1 MAAGTKERRIA
12 LSKGYKLFTDMHANE
27 IVVIFRALSTASN
40 KGFTYGVA
48 TTGHVLKDD
57 LSIVRVTQV
66 WCGPKSTSLIYT
78 TVWLLVFHAL
88 PALGG

>member
-1 MAAGTKERRIA
+1 MHCCN
-12 LSKGYKLFTDMHANE
+12 DMHANE

-66 WCGPKSTSLIYT
+66 WCGPKSTWLVYT

>member
-1 MAAGTKERRIA
+1 MHCCN
-12 LSKGYKLFTDMHANE
+12 DMHANE

-40 KGFTYGVA
+40 KGSTYGVA
-48 TTGHVLKDD
+48 TAGRVLKDD